1 MYCQSNVLNVIGF
14 FFFIYSRRIY
24 ARNCEKNNIMGKYDF
39 SFIENQ
45 IILQTKIERSV
56 IKNGYKW
63 ISC

>member
-1 MYCQSNVLNVIGF
+1 MQEIVK
-14 FFFIYSRRIY
+14 
-24 ARNCEKNNIMGKYDF
+24 KNNIMGKYDF